1 MDRILGTVHWNT
13 TAVSRWTLD
22 TLSAYYGILALTL
35 RTYCAFEVIQGVYYP
50 ILAIIGVPV
59 PVHLNSQ
66 KAVYTR
72 TGLRGV
78 LLDAFPRKHRAHCP
92 HGTPSESSPV
102 QVASPFVF
110 IGDLTFPTVME
121 ANSVTI
127 YILSRGKCGLS
138 NCVTYY
144 LVAMASADLLVVIL
158 DLIMR
163 HIPIVYEEQFT
174 FLESIPVCNIHA
186 VLLYAA
192 TDCSVWFTVTFTFD
206 RFVAICCQKFKSKY
220 CTKESAASVIATV
233 TVLSCLK
240 NVFWYFM
247 LTGVY
252 MLDNLPWFCWGRN
265 GVVSSPAWGAIEFL
279 HYLITPVSAFVVILL
294 LNILSVRRILVASRA
309 RKRLRAQG
317 NVNSSGDPEME
328 SRRKSIIVLLF
339 ISGNFILLW
348 AAFVVFSI
356 WIRIYCLW
364 ANSEFPPYSVQEL
377 GFMLQLL
384 SCCTNTGL
392 YAVTQTK
399 FRQQLK
405 DMVRRPIN
413 FLTKCIIK

>member
-1 MDRILGTVHWNT
+1 
-13 TAVSRWTLD
+13 
-22 TLSAYYGILALTL
+22 
-35 RTYCAFEVIQGVYYP
+35 
-50 ILAIIGVPV
+50 
-59 PVHLNSQ
+59 
-66 KAVYTR
+66 
-72 TGLRGV
+72 
-78 LLDAFPRKHRAHCP
+78 
-92 HGTPSESSPV
+92 
-102 QVASPFVF
+102 
-110 IGDLTFPTVME
+110 
-121 ANSVTI
+121 
-127 YILSRGKCGLS
+127 
-138 NCVTYY
+138 
-144 LVAMASADLLVVIL
+144 MASADLLVVIL

-163 HIPIVYEEQFT
+163 HIPIVYEEQFI

-220 CTKESAASVIATV
+220 CTEQTAASVIATV

-279 HYLITPVSAFVVILL
+279 HYLITPVGAFIVILL
-294 LNILSVRRILVASRA
+294 LNVLTVRRILVASRA

-317 NVNSSGDPEME
+317 NVDSCRDPEME

-356 WIRIYCLW
+356 WMRIYCLW
-364 ANSEFPPYSVQEL
+364 AITEFPPYSVQEL

-405 DMVRRPIN
+405 DMVKRPVS
-413 FLTKCIIK
+413 FLTKCIIR